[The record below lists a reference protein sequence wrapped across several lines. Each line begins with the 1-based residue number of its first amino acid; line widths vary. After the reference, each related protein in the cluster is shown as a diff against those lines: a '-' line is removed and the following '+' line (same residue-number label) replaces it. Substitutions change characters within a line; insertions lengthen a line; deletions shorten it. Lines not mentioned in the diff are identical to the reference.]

1 MTIVPASKPRLV
13 IVDDERH
20 ICEIIVESLAGEDY
34 DVESFADAEKAI
46 AYLKDQPVDLVLTD
60 LVMGDISGVEV
71 LEAAHATQADT
82 VVILM
87 TAYPTVQT
95 AVSVLKKGAYDLLV
109 KPFKLEVVRA
119 AVKRGLAHQKLSRD
133 NVNLRGQVEFLKA
146 ANGVNVGVDH
156 ERYLATVLSSCR
168 TELRAVAAGLI
179 EIDPK
184 TRRVI
189 RRLEDPE
196 QHECRDI
203 LLDERTITEFIGKK
217 VLEPRI
223 SSCQGRQGDNMVEQ
237 TLVSSPIYI
246 RNRLHG
252 LINLLLPTRFARLY
266 PGQMDVLAILTNAA
280 GSAIVNQ
287 KLYQNVRSAF
297 IQAIKALANAVEAR
311 DKYTAGHTD
320 RVIKLA
326 EQVAM
331 HLRWSKRQMETMTVG
346 CMLHDI
352 GKIGVPDSILN
363 KPEQLD
369 EREREIMR
377 NHPLVGVRI
386 VREIELFKP
395 AIPYIISHHERYD
408 GTGYPKGLKGT
419 EIPIEG
425 RLLSVVDTFDAIMS
439 DRPYRKGAQLATA
452 VSELVDNRGKQF
464 DPEMVDAFLEVL
476 RRGAVSFVDLYGRD
490 VDTTCLFPSPAT
502 EAVSV

>member
-1 MTIVPASKPRLV
+1 
-13 IVDDERH
+13 
-20 ICEIIVESLAGEDY
+20 
-34 DVESFADAEKAI
+34 
-46 AYLKDQPVDLVLTD
+46 
-60 LVMGDISGVEV
+60 
-71 LEAAHATQADT
+71 
-82 VVILM
+82 M

-119 AVKRGLAHQKLSRD
+119 AVKRGLAHQKLSRE
-133 NVNLRGQVEFLKA
+133 NVNLKGQVEFLKA

-168 TELRAVAAGLI
+168 TELRASAAGLL

-184 TRRVI
+184 TRRII
-189 RRLEDPE
+189 RRLNDPE
-196 QHECRDI
+196 AHEYQDI
-203 LLDERTITEFIGKK
+203 VVDERTIADFSGKK
-217 VLEPRI
+217 VLKPKVI
-223 SSCQGRQGDNMVEQ
+223 TRQGTRGGHVVEQ

-252 LINLLLPTRFARLY
+252 LINLLLPDRFSRLY

-297 IQAIKALANAVEAR
+297 LQAIRALANAVEAR

-326 EQVAM
+326 EQVAAR
-331 HLRWSKRQMETMTVG
+331 LQWSRRQIETMTVG

-363 KPEQLD
+363 KPDQLN
-369 EREREIMR
+369 EHEREIMQ
-377 NHPLVGVRI
+377 NHPLVGLRI

-408 GTGYPKGLKGT
+408 GTGYPKGLRGS
-419 EIPIEG
+419 EIPVEG

-439 DRPYRKGAQLATA
+439 DRPYRKGAQLSVAIT
-452 VSELVDNRGKQF
+452 ELVNNKGKQF
-464 DPEMVDAFLEVL
+464 DPEMVDAFLDVV
-476 RRGAVSFVDLYGRD
+476 RHGGVSFVDLYGRE
-490 VDTTCLFPSPAT
+490 VDLSCLAPSLTIAS
-502 EAVSV
+502 VSA

>member
-1 MTIVPASKPRLV
+1 MTTVPAPKPRLV

-20 ICEIIVESLAGEDY
+20 ICEIIVESLAGENY
-34 DVESFADAEKAI
+34 DVESFADADKAI
-46 AYLKDQPVDLVLTD
+46 TNLREQSVDLVLTD
-60 LVMGDISGVEV
+60 LVMGDVSGVEG
-71 LEAAHATQADT
+71 LETALAAQSDT

-119 AVKRGLAHQKLSRD
+119 AVKRGLAHQKLLRE
-133 NVNLRGQVEFLKA
+133 NVNLKGQVEFLKA

-156 ERYLATVLSSCR
+156 ERYLTTVLKSCR
-168 TELRAVAAGLI
+168 TELRATAAGLI

-184 TRRVI
+184 TQQVI
-189 RRLEDPE
+189 RRLDEPE
-196 QHECRDI
+196 GNECRDT
-203 LLDERTITEFIGKK
+203 LLNEQTLIDFGGRK
-217 VLEPRI
+217 VLEPKV
-223 SSCQGRQGDNMVEQ
+223 SSCQAAQGGRMVEQ

-252 LINLLLPTRFARLY
+252 LINLLLPDRYARLY
-266 PGQMDVLAILTNAA
+266 PGQMDVLTILTNAA

-287 KLYQNVRSAF
+287 KLYQNVRAAF
-297 IQAIKALANAVEAR
+297 IQAIRALANAVEAR

-326 EQVAM
+326 EQMAV
-331 HLRWSKRQMETMTVG
+331 HLRWNKRQIETMTVG

-363 KPEQLD
+363 KPDQLD
-369 EREREIMR
+369 EQERETMR
-377 NHPLVGVRI
+377 NHPLVGLRI

-408 GTGYPKGLKGT
+408 GTGYPKGLQGT

-439 DRPYRKGAQLATA
+439 DRPYRRGAQLAVA
-452 VSELVDNRGKQF
+452 VAELVNNKGKQF
-464 DPEMVDAFLEVL
+464 DPEMVDAFLDVL
-476 RRGAVSFVDLYGRD
+476 RNGGVNFVDLYGRE
-490 VDTTCLFPSPAT
+490 VDQSCLQPSLISAS
-502 EAVSV
+502 VSA